1 MAQQPTL
8 TRAQSARAHY
18 NDVIRDPLNP
28 RKHEVGCSCCPIG
41 ELGCSPCCYQ
51 RICFLGS
58 AVGGCGACFL
68 CFILMIIFLV
78 HGPDFVAGFM
88 IIFFMPL
95 SILISII
102 GCCCLCFCK
111 PSDGHGDLEAQRD
124 VAHTAVRREPPPPM
138 ATAVVA
144 DPVPEMVVQG
154 AVAVPEKGHVVQG
167 AVVPGAV
174 VQGAVVGAG
183 QGSGPD
189 RPHVLQGSIVE
200 RQPGGLQGSGGPGFD
215 AEDLILKLGSFG
227 DKKQIVAD
235 HCARHKGVSPSP
247 EDVTA
252 IFTPITLSFEAV
264 DVAKALAEH
273 TNMSYPTVVAAVGAA
288 TYVGRNDVAAILA
301 RDFSPESRQSLMTD
315 VPGLNPRTLGLV

>member
-1 MAQQPTL
+1 MSSGLALQAQ
-8 TRAQSARAHY
+8 RAHG
-18 NDVIRDPLNP
+18 V
-28 RKHEVGCSCCPIG
+28 
-41 ELGCSPCCYQ
+41 Q
-51 RICFLGS
+51 RVQPGS
-58 AVGGCGACFL
+58 QL
-68 CFILMIIFLV
+68 
-78 HGPDFVAGFM
+78 
-88 IIFFMPL
+88 
-95 SILISII
+95 
-102 GCCCLCFCK
+102 
-111 PSDGHGDLEAQRD
+111 R
-124 VAHTAVRREPPPPM
+124 AVRLLRRRSL
-138 ATAVVA
+138 
-144 DPVPEMVVQG
+144 QG
-154 AVAVPEKGHVVQG
+154 L
-167 AVVPGAV
+167 
-174 VQGAVVGAG
+174 GAVVGAG